1 MTAETDAEFVADME
15 WLHSHDREAALPPEK
30 LSRLF
35 ALARRGAAVA
45 LRPIDEAPKDREVI
59 GVERP
64 PFEGQNYFHMGQWNE
79 RHQQFMADAG
89 YDPDTGE
96 KRWAFCGVTHY
107 VDPMA
112 FPLLPEVTFEDG
124 DDE

>member
-1 MTAETDAEFVADME
+1 MPETDAEFVERMAR
-15 WLHSHDREAALPPEK
+15 LEATPEGRMDPDVA
-30 LSRLF
+30 RLF

-45 LRPIDEAPKDREVI
+45 PRPIDEAPKDREVI

-64 PFEGQNYFHMGQWNE
+64 PFEDQNYFHMGQWNE

-89 YDPDTGE
+89 YDLDTGE

>member
-1 MTAETDAEFVADME
+1 MTETDAEFLNRYWTELNWDTDDADF
-15 WLHSHDREAALPPEK
+15 D
-30 LSRLF
+30 RLF

-45 LRPIDEAPKDREVI
+45 PRPIDEAPKDREVI

-64 PFEGQNYFHMGQWNE
+64 PFEDQNYFHMGQWNE

-96 KRWAFCGVTHY
+96 KRWAFCGVSHY

>member
-1 MTAETDAEFVADME
+1 MAETDAEFVERMAKQFIAYSIEDMRDY
-15 WLHSHDREAALPPEK
+15 L
-30 LSRLF
+30 RLF

-45 LRPIDEAPKDREVI
+45 PRPIDEAPKDREVI

-64 PFEGQNYFHMGQWNE
+64 PFEDQNYFHMGQWNE